1 MIPNPVLERL
11 NYSNEDRVVV
21 FHADDIGMTHGSV
34 AAYAD
39 LLPNSPLSSAA
50 VMVPCPWFPAA
61 AELIRDNA
69 EHPKLDVGVHLTLN
83 SEWSLMRWG
92 PVGNTAVTHSLSDND
107 GYFYH
112 RPEDTHTHATA
123 DAVAAEINAQ
133 IERAIAVGIAPTHI
147 DSHMGTLF
155 HTSYLP
161 SYIQAGMKLKVPFLA
176 LRMSEEQYLARGYER
191 ETAVQLA
198 QSSAQLEAQGH
209 PLFDTIDFMPLHH
222 THSYSDRL
230 EHAIRILNE
239 LPAGLHYFIIHPSTD
254 SPQLRALSPNWEARL
269 NDYKLFLDPKWHSA
283 IDASG
288 VHVIGM
294 KLLAID
300 D

>member
-1 MIPNPVLERL
+1 MIPNPVLNKL

-34 AAYAD
+34 VAYAD
-39 LLPNSPLSSAA
+39 LLHNSPLSSAA

-61 AELIRDNA
+61 AKLIRENA
-69 EHPKLDVGVHLTLN
+69 AHPKLDVGVHLTLN

-92 PVGNTAVTHSLSDND
+92 PVGGDATASLLDEE
-107 GYFYH
+107 GYFYDQ
-112 RPEDTHTHATA
+112 PQNMFAHATA
-123 DAVAAEINAQ
+123 DAVAVEVNAQ
-133 IERAIAVGIAPTHI
+133 IDRALAAGIVPTHI
-147 DSHMGTLF
+147 DSHMGAHF
-155 HTSYLP
+155 HTAYLP

-176 LRMSEEQYLARGYER
+176 LRMSEEQYVARGYEP
-191 ETAVQLA
+191 ETAVNLA

-222 THSYSDRL
+222 THAYADRL
-230 EHAIRILNE
+230 EHAIRTLNE
-239 LPAGLHYFIIHPSTD
+239 LPPGLHYFIIHPSAD
-254 SPQLRALSPNWEARL
+254 SPQLHALSPNWEPRV
-269 NDYKLFLDPKWHSA
+269 NDYKLFLDPAWHNA

-294 KLLAID
+294 KQLKID
-300 D
+300 N